1 MTNTAFIEFRGRVP
15 EEIRGYSSVD
25 YVSGGVSFLW
35 SDSNDRELWYN
46 LSDIVSISY
55 QEEPE
60 YDYGENPS

>member
-1 MTNTAFIEFRGRVP
+1 MINVAFIEFRNKGA

-35 SDSNDRELWYN
+35 SDSDDRELWYN

-60 YDYGENPS
+60 YDYEEIPF

>member
-1 MTNTAFIEFRGRVP
+1 MTNTAFIEFRDRAP
-15 EEIRGYSSVD
+15 EEVRGYSSVD